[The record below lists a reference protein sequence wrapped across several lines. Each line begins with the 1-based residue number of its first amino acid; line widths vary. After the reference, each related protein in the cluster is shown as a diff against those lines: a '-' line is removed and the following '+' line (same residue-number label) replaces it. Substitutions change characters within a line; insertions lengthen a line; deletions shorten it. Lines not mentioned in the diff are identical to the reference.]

1 MLLYKLKQIYWQAFY
16 KKIIF
21 NISKSR
27 ITLHKCTS
35 SHSNVLK
42 FKTHKQ
48 ACCYPSFKEKNV
60 TNFTTAEKLRKMIV
74 QNENVPS
81 SKDSVP
87 NKY

>member
-1 MLLYKLKQIYWQAFY
+1 MKQIYWQAFY
-16 KKIIF
+16 KKKIF
-21 NISKSR
+21 YISKSR

-48 ACCYPSFKEKNV
+48 VCCYPSFKEKN

>member
-1 MLLYKLKQIYWQAFY
+1 MKQIYWQAFY
-16 KKIIF
+16 KKKIF
-21 NISKSR
+21 YISKSR
-27 ITLHKCTS
+27 ITHKCTS

-42 FKTHKQ
+42 LKTHKQ
-48 ACCYPSFKEKNV
+48 ACCYPSFKEKN